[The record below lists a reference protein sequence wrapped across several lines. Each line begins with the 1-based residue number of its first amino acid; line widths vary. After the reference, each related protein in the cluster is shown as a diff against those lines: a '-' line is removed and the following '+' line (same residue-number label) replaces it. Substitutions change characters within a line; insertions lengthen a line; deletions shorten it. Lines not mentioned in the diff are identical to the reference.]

1 MGVNVMSEMPVS
13 ISGLK
18 CPNCGG
24 NKFVLNKERGELIC
38 ISCGNVVLIENIERG
53 PEWRTFEGE
62 EKDRSRVGLPQSLLI
77 QDKGLSTLIG
87 TENEDSMGRKL
98 EVTVKGDIDRLRKWQ
113 RRISIY
119 GSVERNLVHAL
130 NELNKLGE
138 KLDLPRD
145 VLERASYI
153 YRMALEK
160 DLVRGRAIDTI
171 IAAALYAALRY
182 YRIPRTL
189 REVAAASG
197 RSKKDLA
204 RCYRMLVRNLNLR
217 MPLADPLQYV
227 RRICVNA
234 GLDKR
239 VMLEAEKIIKLAQKK
254 KLTAGKDPIG
264 LAAAAVY
271 YACVLLG
278 IKKTQRDIAIAAGI
292 TEVTVRNRYKSLSE
306 ELKLKEPVRME
317 LLK

>member
-1 MGVNVMSEMPVS
+1 M
-13 ISGLK
+13 
-18 CPNCGG
+18 
-24 NKFVLNKERGELIC
+24 
-38 ISCGNVVLIENIERG
+38 
-53 PEWRTFEGE
+53 
-62 EKDRSRVGLPQSLLI
+62 
-77 QDKGLSTLIG
+77 STLIG
-87 TENEDSMGRKL
+87 TENEDSMGRKI
-98 EVTVKGDIDRLRKWQ
+98 TARMKGDVNRLRKWQ

-119 GSVERNLVHAL
+119 GSIERNLIHAL

-145 VLERASYI
+145 ILERASYI

-189 REVAAASG
+189 REVAQASG

-204 RCYRMLVRNLNLR
+204 RCYRMLIRNLDLR
-217 MPLADPLQYV
+217 MPLANPLQYV
-227 RRICVNA
+227 RRICASA
-234 GLDKR
+234 GLDKK
-239 VMLEAEKIIKLAQKK
+239 VMLEAEKIIKLAQKRR
-254 KLTAGKDPIG
+254 LTAGKDPVG

-271 YACVLLG
+271 YACVLLNV
-278 IKKTQRDIAIAAGI
+278 KKTQRDIAIAANI

-306 ELKLKEPVRME
+306 HLKLKEPVKME
-317 LLK
+317 LLQE